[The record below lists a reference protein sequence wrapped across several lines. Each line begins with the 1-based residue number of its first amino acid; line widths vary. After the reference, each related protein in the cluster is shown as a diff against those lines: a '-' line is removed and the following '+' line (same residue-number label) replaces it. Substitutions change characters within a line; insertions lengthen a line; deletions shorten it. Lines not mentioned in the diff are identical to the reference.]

1 MEPEKKQ
8 VKIEIKLDE
17 ETAQGVYCN
26 MALVN
31 HTQTEFALDFIYVQP
46 QEPKAKV
53 RARVIT
59 SPVHVRR
66 LITALNDNLLKYE
79 KRFGVVEFSEPLPGE
94 Q

>member
-1 MEPEKKQ
+1 MQKERTP

-17 ETAQGVYCN
+17 ETAQGIYCN

-31 HTQTEFALDFIYVQP
+31 HTQTEFTLDFIFVQP

-59 SPVHVRR
+59 SPLHIKR
-66 LITALNDNLLKYE
+66 LIKALGDNLARYE
-79 KRFGVVEFSEPLPGE
+79 QRFGVVELPEPLPGE